1 MVNDGLEIEV
11 LEYLFGSFIF
21 KELLILFLMVC
32 YNILMIFDDVE
43 DRIVYVKVIVFFL
56 LIVYEFF
63 LIVIL
68 GKFIVKEK

>member
-1 MVNDGLEIEV
+1 MVSDGLEIEV

-21 KELLILFLMVC
+21 KVLLILFLMVC

-68 GKFIVKEK
+68 VKFIVKES